1 MPNTEPRICRVS
13 DNCSFSNEVVFDD
26 IWGMDESKNRLQNSE
41 PVKFMFDTAESKT
54 FSLENQEASKSGK
67 KSKKNKKRVYSE
79 LNIEPVVQ
87 NQSKKNKK
95 NKK

>member
-26 IWGMDESKNRLQNSE
+26 IWGICESKNRLQNSE